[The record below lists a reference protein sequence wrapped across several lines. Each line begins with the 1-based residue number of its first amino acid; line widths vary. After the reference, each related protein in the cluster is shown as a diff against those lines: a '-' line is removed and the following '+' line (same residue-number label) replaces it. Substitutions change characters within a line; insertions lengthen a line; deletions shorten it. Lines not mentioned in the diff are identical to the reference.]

1 MANHFQLAGYAVLRS
16 SNLLLCHSPCVFVN
30 TFQQHFV
37 DAWGDLRSSD
47 LRSSIFSA
55 VLLVS
60 RHSLTHR
67 GCASRKRRSLSFR
80 GPACPWDGPAL
91 SGTLSITFPFSLHA
105 LRFSFVFA
113 LLTPGCGSVCPKP
126 DHIGA
131 VPMDAEG
138 RRVGFQILFAVF
150 SGLHFVARVTSTL
163 QVRAYESPSRTG
175 CLRLLVQHASACCSL
190 RRLRLST
197 DSRVEQ
203 PEFRNASGYQDA
215 SASLTVSLY
224 DLQPRTS
231 VSAMTADHLLGKW
244 FTQKGCPAY
253 LFCVSC

>member
-1 MANHFQLAGYAVLRS
+1 VCSLPPRRSGTVTATRGQKANHFQLAGYAVLRS

-113 LLTPGCGSVCPKP
+113 LLTPGMRQCLSQARPHRGGP
-126 DHIGA
+126 D
-131 VPMDAEG
+131 G
-138 RRVGFQILFAVF
+138 RRGAASRFPNPVR
-150 SGLHFVARVTSTL
+150 RVLRSSFRCASYIYSTS
-163 QVRAYESPSRTG
+163 P
-175 CLRLLVQHASACCSL
+175 
-190 RRLRLST
+190 RLRIT
-197 DSRVEQ
+197 
-203 PEFRNASGYQDA
+203 
-215 SASLTVSLY
+215 
-224 DLQPRTS
+224 
-231 VSAMTADHLLGKW
+231 K
-244 FTQKGCPAY
+244 
-253 LFCVSC
+253 